1 MSNRHLL
8 PNLSDQQQQR
18 QLRLYIQSVEASMKN
33 LPGSNPLLSAELQ
46 LQELANCTNELN
58 NTLRM
63 VGLVSPFLDINF
75 LTQEGK
81 TNVAALDQHYM
92 ATIGKQLIADYHTY
106 HATATRLSAR
116 IKNIFSIFETAKLN
130 PTEENLANVLAE
142 ATFVHGEYVEWVES
156 FLRTI
161 GASTRDIIN
170 HLNMYRLP
178 IDQIAHPFP
187 EHSEVAIA

>member
-33 LPGSNPLLSAELQ
+33 LPGSNPLINAELQ
-46 LQELANCTNELN
+46 LQELANCTVELN

-63 VGLVSPFLDINF
+63 VGLVNPFLDINF

-81 TNVAALDQHYM
+81 TNVAALDQHYL
-92 ATIGKQLIADYHTY
+92 ATIGRQLIADYHAYRT
-106 HATATRLSAR
+106 TASNLSGR
-116 IKNIFSIFETAKLN
+116 IKNLFSVFETAKLN

-142 ATFVHGEYVEWVES
+142 ATFIHGEYVEWAES

-170 HLNMYRLP
+170 HLNMYRSP
-178 IDQIAHPFP
+178 TDQIAHPFP
-187 EHSEVAIA
+187 EYSEVAIA

>member
-1 MSNRHLL
+1 MSNHHLL
-8 PNLSDQQQQR
+8 PNLSDQHQQR

-33 LPGSNPLLSAELQ
+33 LPGANPLVNAELQ
-46 LQELANCTNELN
+46 LQELANCTVELN

-81 TNVAALDQHYM
+81 TNVAALDQHYL
-92 ATIGKQLIADYHTY
+92 ATIGQQLIADYHAY
-106 HATATRLSAR
+106 RTAASNLGGR
-116 IKNIFSIFETAKLN
+116 IKNLFSVFETAKLN

-142 ATFVHGEYVEWVES
+142 ATFIHGEYVEWVES

-170 HLNMYRLP
+170 HLNMYRSP
-178 IDQIAHPFP
+178 TDQIAHPFP